1 MANTIGERLKQAREA
16 KGLSLEQASR
26 AIHVRPHYLEA
37 LENDD
42 RAALPSNVQGR
53 GFLRLYADL
62 LDLPIEPL
70 LASWDGIATL
80 PDLNDQVYEPTVEIP
95 LEELEEVP
103 STDPDLST
111 ASEDAPSSEPVIVE
125 RKPAEEGSQAIFR
138 EIGHTLRVQRELLG
152 LSLPEVE
159 RFTRLR
165 QHYIQAMEEG
175 RMDGL
180 PSPVQGKGM
189 LSNYA
194 AFLNLDEEAVL
205 LRFAEGLQ
213 TRRIERLPK
222 PESQSLFNTK
232 KKPARRAPF
241 WKRFLTPDLIFG
253 VGLAAIILLFVLW
266 TSARI
271 DTQNRSQA
279 EPTAPA
285 ISEILLTPEEFRSKL
300 AATID
305 PTIGPIPEETAVDQ
319 SNPNVISPENSA
331 TPDGNGIETNSQ
343 GSENPAVEQGQG
355 LPSTNNTF
363 SLPTATLAPINDDPL
378 QVYIIAHAR
387 AWLKVSTDGKVAFL
401 GRVIP
406 GNAYAFSGEK
416 QVELLTGS
424 GAAIQV
430 IYNQNDLGRLGLTG
444 EVVGLIFAAEG
455 IMTPTPAFTA
465 TPTQAPPAT
474 ITPLPS
480 PTLPATPTVT
490 PFIP

>member
-37 LENDD
+37 LEKDE
-42 RAALPSNVQGR
+42 RSALPSNVQGR

-62 LDLPIEPL
+62 LNLPIETL
-70 LASWDGIATL
+70 LAAWDGISQFPDVDDEIVTEVDSEFHSGTVDEITL
-80 PDLNDQVYEPTVEIP
+80 VNTDSPVAVETSLPTGPDEFDV
-95 LEELEEVP
+95 
-103 STDPDLST
+103 
-111 ASEDAPSSEPVIVE
+111 SSPEQ
-125 RKPAEEGSQAIFR
+125 GSQAIFR
-138 EIGHTLRVQRELLG
+138 EIGVSLRAQRELLG
-152 LSLPEVE
+152 LTLAEVE

-194 AFLNLDEEAVL
+194 AFLNLDEDALL

-222 PESQSLFNTK
+222 AESQNLFTTR
-232 KKPARRAPF
+232 KKPARQAPF
-241 WKRFLTPDLIFG
+241 WRRFLTPDLIFG
-253 VGLAAIILLFVLW
+253 IGLAAITLLFVLW
-266 TSARI
+266 TVARI
-271 DTQNRSQA
+271 DTQNQTQA
-279 EPTAPA
+279 EPTTPA
-285 ISEILLTPEEFRSKL
+285 ISEILLTPEELRL
-300 AATID
+300 APAVTSS
-305 PTIGPIPEETAVDQ
+305 PTTEVLPGEAQTGEMG
-319 SNPNVISPENSA
+319 SGESPESPA
-331 TPDGNGIETNSQ
+331 TPESAISEA
-343 GSENPAVEQGQG
+343 GSAQGQ
-355 LPSTNNTF
+355 LPSSDIGDEMPGVSDELST
-363 SLPTATLAPINDDPL
+363 PTATLLPINNAPL
-378 QVYIIAHAR
+378 QLYIIAHAR
-387 AWLKVSTDGKVAFL
+387 AWLQVLADGKVVFL
-401 GRVIP
+401 GRVVP

-416 QVELLTGS
+416 QVEILTGN
-424 GAAIQV
+424 GAALQV

-444 EVVGLIFAAEG
+444 EVIGLIFSSDG
-455 IMTPTPAFTA
+455 ILTPTPAFTP

-480 PTLPATPTVT
+480 TTPQSTPTVT